1 MLKKTYLQHSSTTLC
16 ISAKEFFHSFKRM
29 VALVTV
35 FFMPELVEKIGSTML
50 FNSEFVK
57 NIFWDAVDSR
67 EKSEVNRGDFIDSLV
82 ELKNSKQNP
91 IYSE

>member
-1 MLKKTYLQHSSTTLC
+1 
-16 ISAKEFFHSFKRM
+16 M

-35 FFMPELVEKIGSTML
+35 FFMPELVEKIGSSML

-57 NIFWDAVDSR
+57 KIFWDAVDLR
-67 EKSEVNRGDFIDSLV
+67 EKSGDIRGDFIDSLV